1 LLVFESEQA
10 SAIARRIA
18 VQQRRGGAS
27 RWSTSPR
34 ARTAQRS
41 RRAAAT
47 SSCLAA
53 VAGVVVTGAGA
64 AVTGAAAVA
73 GERCLVAMF
82 APRPLLTASV
92 KTTVRSF
99 QIAAAPFRGT
109 RRSTS
114 ACQRCWRAATG
125 LNRLAAA
132 LASRALRKLTA
143 VTKLLARS

>member
-1 LLVFESEQA
+1 MVDVDAPSEN
-10 SAIARRIA
+10 
-18 VQQRRGGAS
+18 
-27 RWSTSPR
+27 
-34 ARTAQRS
+34 
-41 RRAAAT
+41 RAALAARG
-47 SSCLAA
+47 CDEPGLAA

-114 ACQRCWRAATG
+114 ACQRCWRAAAG

-143 VTKLLARS
+143 VTKLLVRASGM

>member
-1 LLVFESEQA
+1 MVDVDAPSEN
-10 SAIARRIA
+10 
-18 VQQRRGGAS
+18 
-27 RWSTSPR
+27 
-34 ARTAQRS
+34 
-41 RRAAAT
+41 RAALAARG
-47 SSCLAA
+47 CDEPGLAA

-64 AVTGAAAVA
+64 AVTGAAAVKGAAVTGVVAGAAAAGAGAAAVA

-114 ACQRCWRAATG
+114 ACQRCWRAAAG

-132 LASRALRKLTA
+132 LASRALRKSTA
-143 VTKLLARS
+143 VLK

>member
-1 LLVFESEQA
+1 MVDVDAPSEN
-10 SAIARRIA
+10 
-18 VQQRRGGAS
+18 
-27 RWSTSPR
+27 
-34 ARTAQRS
+34 
-41 RRAAAT
+41 RAALAARG
-47 SSCLAA
+47 CDEPGLAA
-53 VAGVVVTGAGA
+53 VAGVIVTGAGAAVTGAGA

-114 ACQRCWRAATG
+114 ACQRCWRAAAG
-125 LNRLAAA
+125 LNRLAAT